1 MPIYVDINADDV
13 PLDFIR
19 EQLGHSSLQTTLGY
33 IYNPLTESESYELLV
48 KALSG
53 EAETPDPVPGQTAN
67 IVDFSS
73 AKKELT
79 AVPKLSPIVP
89 KIFNA

>member
-1 MPIYVDINADDV
+1 MKAIQPIGWIAFLKFSVKLSPIKV
-13 PLDFIR
+13 
-19 EQLGHSSLQTTLGY
+19 SLVVAVLY
-33 IYNPLTESESYELLV
+33 KEILV

-53 EAETPDPVPGQTAN
+53 EAKTPDPVPGQTAN

-79 AVPKLSPIVP
+79 SVPKLSPIVP